1 MHPGAPGTG
10 KDIHLPSKTAWKA
23 PSAKQQ
29 VPVFAEHSGKALM
42 TLFELI
48 PFSCSF
54 KSFCSLWQSKDRE
67 ALVPATRGASN
78 DPKLQVTSLFAALSF
93 HPVLSMHTSPTRNS
107 LLILKL

>member
-10 KDIHLPSKTAWKA
+10 KDIYLSSKTAWKA
-23 PSAKQQ
+23 SSAKQQ
-29 VPVFAEHSGKALM
+29 ASVFAKHAGKALL

-48 PFSCSF
+48 AFSCSF

-78 DPKLQVTSLFAALSF
+78 DPKLQVISLFAALSF
-93 HPVLSMHTSPTRNS
+93 HPVLSMHTSPTRNCW
-107 LLILKL
+107 LILKL